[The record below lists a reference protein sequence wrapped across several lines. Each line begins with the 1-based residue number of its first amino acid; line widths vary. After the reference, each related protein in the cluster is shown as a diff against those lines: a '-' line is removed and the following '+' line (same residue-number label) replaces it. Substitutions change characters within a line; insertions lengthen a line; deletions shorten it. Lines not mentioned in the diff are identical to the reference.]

1 MANSTLDELVS
12 MTEAS
17 QLLGRAPQTLR
28 AWVRSGRLSGRCM
41 DRRCWVFTRAEIQRM
56 AATLPQRRI
65 NPTDHGRGLG
75 LG

>member
-1 MANSTLDELVS
+1 MATTTLDELVS
-12 MTEAS
+12 MSEAC

-28 AWVRSGRLSGRCM
+28 SWVRSGRLSGRCM
-41 DRRCWVFTRAEIQRM
+41 DSRCWVFTRAEIQRM

-65 NPTDHGRGLG
+65 RPTDHGRGLE